1 MPNNKAE
8 LDTERSRLSLQ
19 ESSVQYHRIAPSSNS
34 TAPNRPTKL
43 LVDEIDTGGA
53 LDLLSIVAESA
64 LRRWCQ
70 REHQENTS
78 RQPIV
83 VA

>member
-8 LDTERSRLSLQ
+8 LDNERSCLSLQ
-19 ESSVQYHRIAPSSNS
+19 ESSVQCHRIAPSSDSMTLNH
-34 TAPNRPTKL
+34 PTKL